1 MLGAAVD
8 CQERVILFIMSER
21 STKVRTPLFPLY
33 SEVRKLLPIW
43 QGVSQSDVRG
53 MINAIHAQ
61 AGTPQSPVDWSD
73 PDTWI
78 PERLTGKE
86 RELAQRIWEETGKTV
101 NPRHVYN
108 SYLFIN
114 GFNLLLAD
122 NMDVYR
128 LSERGQGFW
137 RDDAKAVR
145 EIDELEGLPDLLAIL
160 ATKPQARRADLL
172 EEWGEFLRQHSTYGT
187 ASTISETLR
196 KRLLNLIE
204 RGFVEREGSVYRIT
218 KKGMAYAAAPAKRAD
233 DPKRAVMDAVRTFNT
248 AQFQKLSDLLLKMPP
263 YNFEKL
269 VRDLLEAMGYED
281 VTVTKQSGD
290 KGVDVVAT
298 VQFGITTVT
307 EVVQVKRPQG
317 NLNRTVIDQLRG
329 VLPFHRAIRGTIIT
343 TGGFSK
349 GLIEVAT
356 FPGAA
361 PITLING
368 EKLIE
373 LLLEHQIA
381 VNKRPVLMYEL
392 DASYFEKPDE
402 LAAVSSPAVD

>member
-1 MLGAAVD
+1 MN
-8 CQERVILFIMSER
+8 ER

-43 QGVSQSDVRG
+43 QGVAQSDVRG
-53 MINAIHAQ
+53 MISAILAQ
-61 AGTPQSPVDWSD
+61 TGTPQSPVDWSD

-78 PERLTGKE
+78 PERLTGKG
-86 RELAQRIWEETGKTV
+86 RELARRIWEETGKTV
-101 NPRHVYN
+101 NPRHVYG

-114 GFNLLLAD
+114 SFNLLLAD
-122 NMDVYR
+122 DMDVYR
-128 LSERGQGFW
+128 LSERGQGFL

-145 EIDELEGLPDLLAIL
+145 EIDELEGLPDLLAML

-172 EEWGEFLRQHSTYGT
+172 EEWGEFLRQYSTYGT
-187 ASTISETLR
+187 ASTIAETLR

-218 KKGMAYAAAPAKRAD
+218 KKGMAYAAAPTKRAD
-233 DPKRAVMDAVRTFNT
+233 DPKRAVMDAVRMFNT
-248 AQFQKLSDLLLKMPP
+248 SQFQKLSEYLVTMPP

-307 EVVQVKRPQG
+307 EVVQVKRQQG

-381 VNKRPVLMYEL
+381 INKRPVLMYEL
-392 DASYFEKPDE
+392 DESYFEKPDE

>member
-1 MLGAAVD
+1 
-8 CQERVILFIMSER
+8 MSER

>member
-1 MLGAAVD
+1 
-8 CQERVILFIMSER
+8 MSER
-21 STKVRTPLFPLY
+21 ATKVRTPLFPLY

-43 QGVSQSDVRG
+43 EGVTQSNVRG
-53 MINAIHAQ
+53 MINAIFEQ
-61 AGTPQSPVDWSD
+61 TGTPQNPVDWSD

-78 PERLTGKE
+78 PERLTDEE
-86 RELAQRIWEETGKTV
+86 RELARRIWEEPGKTV
-101 NPRHVYN
+101 NPRHVYG

-114 GFNLLLAD
+114 GFNLLVAD
-122 NMDVYR
+122 GMGVYR
-128 LSERGQGFW
+128 LSERGQSFL
-137 RDDAKAVR
+137 RDDAKVVR
-145 EIDELEGLPDLLAIL
+145 EIDEIEGLPDLLAIL
-160 ATKPQARRADLL
+160 ASKPQARRADLL
-172 EEWGEFLRQHSTYGT
+172 EEWGEFLQQYSTYGT
-187 ASTISETLR
+187 ASTITKTLR

-218 KKGMAYAAAPAKRAD
+218 KRGIAYAALLTRRTT
-233 DPKRAVMDAVRTFNT
+233 DPKRDVMDAVRTFNT
-248 AQFQKLSDLLLKMPP
+248 SQLQKLREFLLKMPP
-263 YNFEKL
+263 YNFEQL

-298 VQFGITTVT
+298 VQFGITTIT
-307 EVVQVKRPQG
+307 EVVQVKRHQG
-317 NLNRTVIDQLRG
+317 NLSRTVIDQLRG

-349 GLIEVAT
+349 GLVEVAT

-373 LLLEHQIA
+373 LLLEHQLAIK
-381 VNKRPVLMYEL
+381 KRSVLMYEL
-392 DASYFEKPDE
+392 DEGYFAKPDE
-402 LAAVSSPAVD
+402 LSGVN

>member
-1 MLGAAVD
+1 
-8 CQERVILFIMSER
+8 MSER
-21 STKVRTPLFPLY
+21 ATKVRTPLFPLY

-43 QGVSQSDVRG
+43 EGVTQSNVRG
-53 MINAIHAQ
+53 MINAIFEQ
-61 AGTPQSPVDWSD
+61 TGTPQNPVDWSD

-78 PERLTGKE
+78 PERLTDEE
-86 RELAQRIWEETGKTV
+86 RELARRIWEEPGKTV
-101 NPRHVYN
+101 NPRHVYG

-114 GFNLLLAD
+114 GFNLLVAD
-122 NMDVYR
+122 GMGVYR
-128 LSERGQGFW
+128 LSERGQSFL
-137 RDDAKAVR
+137 RDDAKVVR
-145 EIDELEGLPDLLAIL
+145 EIDEIEGLPDLLAIL
-160 ATKPQARRADLL
+160 ASKPQARRADLL
-172 EEWGEFLRQHSTYGT
+172 EEWGEFLQQYSTYGT
-187 ASTISETLR
+187 ASTITKTLR

-218 KKGMAYAAAPAKRAD
+218 KRGIAYAALLTRRTT
-233 DPKRAVMDAVRTFNT
+233 DPKRDVMDAVRTFNT
-248 AQFQKLSDLLLKMPP
+248 SQLKKLREFLLKMPP
-263 YNFEKL
+263 YNFEQL

-298 VQFGITTVT
+298 VQFGITTIT
-307 EVVQVKRPQG
+307 EVVQVKRHQG
-317 NLNRTVIDQLRG
+317 NLSRTVIDQLRG

-349 GLIEVAT
+349 GLVEVAT

-373 LLLEHQIA
+373 LLLEHQLAIK
-381 VNKRPVLMYEL
+381 KRSVLMYEL
-392 DASYFEKPDE
+392 DEGYFAKPDE
-402 LAAVSSPAVD
+402 LSGVN

>member
-1 MLGAAVD
+1 
-8 CQERVILFIMSER
+8 MSER
-21 STKVRTPLFPLY
+21 ATKVRTPLFPLY

-43 QGVSQSDVRG
+43 EGVTQSNVRG
-53 MINAIHAQ
+53 MINAIFEQ
-61 AGTPQSPVDWSD
+61 TGTPQNPVDWSD

-78 PERLTGKE
+78 PERLTDEE
-86 RELAQRIWEETGKTV
+86 RELARRIWEEPGKTV
-101 NPRHVYN
+101 NPRHVYG

-114 GFNLLLAD
+114 GFNLLVAD
-122 NMDVYR
+122 GMGVYR
-128 LSERGQGFW
+128 LSERGQSFL
-137 RDDAKAVR
+137 RDDAKVVR
-145 EIDELEGLPDLLAIL
+145 EIDEIEGLPDLLAIL
-160 ATKPQARRADLL
+160 ASKPQARRADLL
-172 EEWGEFLRQHSTYGT
+172 EEWGEFLQQYSTYGT
-187 ASTISETLR
+187 ASTITKTLR

-218 KKGMAYAAAPAKRAD
+218 KRGIAYAALLTRRTT
-233 DPKRAVMDAVRTFNT
+233 DPKRDVMDAVRTFNT
-248 AQFQKLSDLLLKMPP
+248 SQLKKLHEFLLKMPP
-263 YNFEKL
+263 YNFEQL

-298 VQFGITTVT
+298 VQFGITTIT
-307 EVVQVKRPQG
+307 EVVQVKRHQG
-317 NLNRTVIDQLRG
+317 NLSRTVIDQLRG

-349 GLIEVAT
+349 GLVEVAT

-373 LLLEHQIA
+373 LLLEHQLAIK
-381 VNKRPVLMYEL
+381 KRSVLMYEM
-392 DASYFEKPDE
+392 DEGYFAKPDE
-402 LAAVSSPAVD
+402 LSGVN